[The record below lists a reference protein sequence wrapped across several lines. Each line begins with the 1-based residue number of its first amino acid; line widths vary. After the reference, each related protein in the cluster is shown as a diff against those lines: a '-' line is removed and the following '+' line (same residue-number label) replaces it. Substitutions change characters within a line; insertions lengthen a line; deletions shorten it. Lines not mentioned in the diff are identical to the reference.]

1 MKKDKTKDKDKK
13 IRSDTS
19 PKVCT
24 PGTDGGYCTQCK
36 RHCPLTALSCGRGE
50 RHYMKRLQSED
61 AAGSGAERESSG
73 CGRERNQR
81 KEMDREQICMEH
93 GKGRKGN
100 GKHSHGHHGEGRH
113 GENHCGEN
121 HHGQVVDEDYDQ
133 LDISENLRHLIRSCA
148 DYLYR
153 RGGQRNG
160 QGRILR
166 ILSHEGE
173 MTQKQL
179 QEMLEIQAG
188 SISEI
193 LSKMEDN
200 RLIERLKDHED
211 KRRMLVSLTQ
221 QGAEHVKEYRL
232 GKKMGD
238 SFSPLTDEEKEQ
250 LKILLLKLLDS
261 WKQH

>member
-1 MKKDKTKDKDKK
+1 
-13 IRSDTS
+13 
-19 PKVCT
+19 
-24 PGTDGGYCTQCK
+24 
-36 RHCPLTALSCGRGE
+36 
-50 RHYMKRLQSED
+50 
-61 AAGSGAERESSG
+61 
-73 CGRERNQR
+73 
-81 KEMDREQICMEH
+81 
-93 GKGRKGN
+93 
-100 GKHSHGHHGEGRH
+100 
-113 GENHCGEN
+113 
-121 HHGQVVDEDYDQ
+121 
-133 LDISENLRHLIRSCA
+133 
-148 DYLYR
+148 
-153 RGGQRNG
+153 
-160 QGRILR
+160 
-166 ILSHEGE
+166 

-221 QGAEHVKEYRL
+221 QGEEHVKEYRL

-238 SFSPLTDEEKEQ
+238 SFSPLNDEEKEQ

>member
-13 IRSDTS
+13 MRPDTS
-19 PKVCT
+19 PEVCT

-50 RHYMKRLQSED
+50 RYYMERLQSED
-61 AAGSGAERESSG
+61 AAGSGAQRESSG
-73 CGRERNQR
+73 CGHERSQR
-81 KEMDREQICMEH
+81 KEMDREQIFMEH
-93 GKGRKGN
+93 GKERKGN
-100 GKHSHGHHGEGRH
+100 GKHSHGHHE
-113 GENHCGEN
+113 
-121 HHGQVVDEDYDQ
+121 HHRQAVDEAYDQ
-133 LDISENLRHLIRSCA
+133 LDTSENLRHLIRSCA

-221 QGAEHVKEYRL
+221 QGEEHVKEYRL

-238 SFSPLTDEEKEQ
+238 SFSPLNDEEKEQ